1 MTINSKP
8 LPPYQVLNENFRY
21 NKYTGELKNWNLGHV
36 VTTED
41 SSGYLVVRFQ
51 GKDLRVHR
59 VCFYLETKKDPLEL
73 QVDHIDRDRKNNK
86 FNNLRLLNNAQQQL
100 NTKER
105 TDNKSGRKGVF
116 LDKKGMKWRSYIT
129 VEKKRIWLY
138 RGDSWDQAVKE
149 RIKAEKK
156 YYPEIFE

>member
-8 LPPYQVLNENFRY
+8 LPSYEALNENFRY
-21 NKYTGELKNWNLGHV
+21 NKYTGELKNWNLGHI

-41 SSGYLVVRFQ
+41 SGGYLVVRFQ

-59 VCFYLETKKDPLEL
+59 ICYYLETKTDPLEL
-73 QVDHIDRDRKNNK
+73 QVDHIDRNRKNNK
-86 FNNLRLLNNAQQQL
+86 FSNLRLLNNAQQQL

-105 TDNKSGRKGVF
+105 KDNKSGRKGVF
-116 LDKKGMKWRSYIT
+116 FDKKGMKWRAYIAINK
-129 VEKKRIWLY
+129 ERIWLY

-149 RIKAEKK
+149 RIKAEQE
-156 YYPEIFE
+156 YYPEIFK

>member
-1 MTINSKP
+1 MTINFKP
-8 LPPYQVLNENFRY
+8 LPSYEVLNKNFRY
-21 NKYTGELKNWNLGHV
+21 NKYTGELKNWNLGHI

-41 SSGYLVVRFQ
+41 SGGYFVVRFQ

-59 VCFYLETKKDPLEL
+59 ICFYLETKIDPLEL

-86 FNNLRLLNNAQQQL
+86 FSNLRLLNNAQQQL

-116 LDKKGMKWRSYIT
+116 FDKKGMKWRSYIAIN
-129 VEKKRIWLY
+129 KKRIWLY

-149 RIKAEKK
+149 RIKAERE
-156 YYPEIFE
+156 YYPEIFA